1 MCDMYGLF
9 FFHINTITD
18 GGVAPQCDKAQC
30 ELIERT
36 KEFEWVFNKT
46 DKALLVAQDRL
57 RAEQHELL
65 LTIHKAGQ
73 LLAQRSAISVFN
85 TISDSEMS
93 LSTNGV
99 DASLDDNDHLYT

>member
-1 MCDMYGLF
+1 MRYVWPVLLPYNAF
-9 FFHINTITD
+9 AD
-18 GGVAPQCDKAQC
+18 GGIALQCDKAQC

-36 KEFEWVFNKT
+36 KAIEWVFNKT
-46 DKALLVAQDRL
+46 DKAFLVAQDRL

-73 LLAQRSAISVFN
+73 LLAQRSADSVRNNISN
-85 TISDSEMS
+85 SEMS